1 LYALINQTSGFA
13 CAFSETDKCAA
24 ATLEGR
30 TPSKHNCLVFL
41 PEHIVSA
48 SHDKILIWDL
58 KQREVLK
65 TIQRDDQFWVMAKHP
80 ETNQVAAGHDS
91 GVIIIKAKRETCLCC

>member
-1 LYALINQTSGFA
+1 VHQANIT
-13 CAFSETDKCAA
+13 
-24 ATLEGR
+24 
-30 TPSKHNCLVFL
+30 CLVFL

-91 GVIIIKAKRETCLCC
+91 GVIIIKAERETCLCC